1 MIEGG
6 LVWMFVMGI
15 EVVRCIAV
23 FMEVVSLE
31 LRAALTFLSWLT
43 APLLLARV
51 GFAFVYEETVPL

>member
-6 LVWMFVMGI
+6 LVWMLVRGI
-15 EVVRCIAV
+15 VVFID
-23 FMEVVSLE
+23 VVSLK
-31 LRAALTFLSWLT
+31 LRAALTFLSWLA